1 MLRIFTLAIK
11 DLRLL
16 IRDRFGL
23 FWVIAFPLL
32 MALFFGSIFSSGGS
46 TSRSLK
52 IAAVSDNATE
62 NAEQFYGELEKA
74 DVLSVARLPLD
85 SARMMVS
92 NGKLVAYVHYKDTLQ
107 SEYGFFSSGAPS
119 IEVGIDPSRKAET
132 GYLRG
137 LINQAY
143 FQSLQRQMTDLPR
156 MRKLLQNEIL
166 QVDSSTG
173 LAGEQKTLLKGFLG
187 NLDDFLGSV
196 DTADDS
202 SSSIVAKNS
211 PFGKLDIDVVNMT
224 IDRKAPK
231 SSWEITFPQ
240 ALQWALIGCAAAFA
254 LSIVT
259 ERTRGTFL
267 RLRLAPLSR
276 VHILAGKGLACFI
289 ACVVVTSGLLAFG
302 VLVFDVR
309 VASLGGLVLAVGSAA
324 VCFVGLMMF
333 ISVIGKTEQAV
344 GGAGWAIF
352 LVMAMTGGGMV
363 PLMFMPGWFSAISDF
378 SPIKWSILASEG
390 AIWRGF
396 DYSQMMLPVGIL
408 LAVGLV
414 AFSAGVLI
422 LSRTDN

>member
-1 MLRIFTLAIK
+1 MMRIVTLAMK

-16 IRDRFGL
+16 LRDRFGL

-52 IAAVSDNATE
+52 IAAVTDNATD
-62 NAEQFYGELEKA
+62 NANQFYRELEKA
-74 DVLSVARLPLD
+74 DVLSVMRLPLD
-85 SARMMVS
+85 SARTMV
-92 NGKLVAYVHYKDTLQ
+92 NDGKLVAYVHYMDTTK

-137 LINQAY
+137 MINQAY
-143 FQSLQRQMTDLPR
+143 FQSLQKQMTDLPR
-156 MRKLLQNEIL
+156 MRKLLRNEITK
-166 QVDSSTG
+166 VDTSSR
-173 LAGEQKTLLKGFLG
+173 LAGEQKTLLKGS
-187 NLDDFLGSV
+187 LDDLDSFLGSI
-196 DTADDS
+196 DTADES
-202 SSSIVAKNS
+202 SDSIVMKNS
-211 PFGKLDIDVVNMT
+211 PFGKLDISVVNMT

-240 ALQWALIGCAAAFA
+240 AIQWALIGCAAAFA

-289 ACVVVTSGLLAFG
+289 ACVVVTSGLLLFG
-302 VLVFDVR
+302 VLVFGVR
-309 VASLGGLVLAVGSAA
+309 VASLGGLALAVGSAA
-324 VCFVGLMMF
+324 FCFVGLMMF
-333 ISVIGKTEQAV
+333 VSVLGKTEQAV
-344 GGAGWAIF
+344 AGAGWAIF

-363 PLMFMPGWFSAISDF
+363 PLMFMPKWFAVISDF
-378 SPIKWSILASEG
+378 SPIKWSILA
-390 AIWRGF
+390 
-396 DYSQMMLPVGIL
+396 
-408 LAVGLV
+408 
-414 AFSAGVLI
+414 
-422 LSRTDN
+422 